1 VTNLDLLKQV
11 NTNDEWIFKNL
22 GIRSRRISSS
32 ECTTSDLATKAAE
45 NAFSSSG
52 IEREEID
59 LIIVATATP
68 DRKAPSTAC
77 IVKKNLKIKN
87 NCPAFDIAA
96 VCSGFM
102 YAMSVAS
109 NMISGGAYK
118 KALIIGADTFSKITD
133 WTQRD
138 CVFFGDGAGAIIL
151 EATNEENAFFS
162 SLIHSECSNTDH
174 FTVYP
179 KDSFFTMNGK
189 AVYDTATKV
198 LPEVIKTILDINHLK
213 PEDIT
218 HVIPHQPSIK
228 ILERTSELTK
238 IPFEKWNTN
247 MHAYANTSGAT
258 IPILLDEVIR
268 SGKLVKNDIILFA
281 GVGSGWT
288 WGAGIL
294 RWL

>member
-198 LPEVIKTILDINHLK
+198 LPEVIKTILDIN
-213 PEDIT
+213 
-218 HVIPHQPSIK
+218 VIPHQPSIK